1 MRVVTGSALGVLVAN
16 LPETL
21 FPKVVDS
28 LSEHLTSL
36 SAVQR
41 QVASLVL
48 VSWFKEIRG
57 CIPKE
62 TMDSAIDAVK
72 PLRQRL
78 LDLLACTD
86 PAVPT
91 RDSSLPYA
99 ELSRTYAKMRVE
111 VASLIRI
118 ADASGCFQN
127 VFSTGLPLADELGI
141 EAVIDLGIKL
151 SVSKDALSGDG
162 KEKQTLES
170 LEAARRHPRDVILL
184 HTKF

>member
-1 MRVVTGSALGVLVAN
+1 M
-16 LPETL
+16 
-21 FPKVVDS
+21 
-28 LSEHLTSL
+28 
-36 SAVQR
+36 
-41 QVASLVL
+41 
-48 VSWFKEIRG
+48 
-57 CIPKE
+57 
-62 TMDSAIDAVK
+62 
-72 PLRQRL
+72 
-78 LDLLACTD
+78 
-86 PAVPT
+86 PT

-141 EAVIDLGIKL
+141 EAVIDLGTKL

-184 HTKF
+184 HTKFFKKKDDRVIINTRWQNNINMALIMK

>member
-1 MRVVTGSALGVLVAN
+1 M
-16 LPETL
+16 
-21 FPKVVDS
+21 
-28 LSEHLTSL
+28 
-36 SAVQR
+36 
-41 QVASLVL
+41 
-48 VSWFKEIRG
+48 
-57 CIPKE
+57 
-62 TMDSAIDAVK
+62 
-72 PLRQRL
+72 
-78 LDLLACTD
+78 
-86 PAVPT
+86 PT